1 MKTDRELLVLAAKA
15 IGRNLDLDRYDD
27 EMGFIILGIS
37 RWWNPLNHDGDAL
50 QLAVKMRLTVMVW
63 SDGECASAAKT
74 TPDGVPPS
82 VAGGWQAEST
92 RASGDIASATR
103 RAIVRAAAEIGE
115 SMP

>member
-1 MKTDRELLVLAAKA
+1 MKKTEREMLVLAAKA
-15 IGRNLDLDRYDD
+15 IGMKIDPIDAEHDPKD
-27 EMGFIILGIS
+27 WEA
-37 RWWNPLNHDGDAL
+37 WNPLADDGDA
-50 QLAVKMRLTVMVW
+50 QRLAVKLRLTVMVW

-74 TPDGVPPS
+74 TPDGVPPP

-92 RASGDIASATR
+92 RANGDIASATR